1 MLTLFRRLRP
11 FRALILLVSVLAFG
25 QSLANLWLPRLM
37 ADIVDQGIVRGD
49 TARILSIGAE
59 MLVIALLGTACAVA
73 SSFVSARVAIGFG
86 RAVRAAVFER
96 VSHFSVHQFD
106 QFSTASLITRTTN
119 DTTQV
124 QQMLVALLN
133 MVITAPM
140 MAIGGVVLALSQDA
154 TLARVLIAVIP
165 IMAVVFLTIL
175 QRALPLFSVMQQKV
189 DRLNLVLAEG
199 ISGVRIVRAFD
210 RGDVQHARFDAA
222 NASVT
227 DTALSV
233 NRLVALLMP
242 SMFLMLNLTSI
253 AIIWVGGARIDQ
265 GTMEVGVMVSS
276 LQYSMQILFA
286 VFMVTALFVMFP
298 RAAASAAR
306 INEVLAVAPEIVGQ
320 ETSQAQPST
329 ALRAGVVFEDVS
341 FQYPGAEEPALAG
354 VSFTAAAG
362 QTTAIVGGTGAG
374 KSTLVGL
381 IPRLFDPKHGRVLLD
396 GVDIRS
402 LSLTDLRGLVGL
414 VPQKALL
421 FTGTIAD
428 NIRYGRETASDEEV
442 RHAARVAQAEDFVL
456 AMPDGYQSS
465 VSQGGT
471 NLSGGQKQRLSI
483 ARAVVRRPAVYVF
496 DDSFSALDVAT
507 DARVRAA
514 LRDETREATV
524 IVVAQRITTAMAA
537 DRIVVLEAGAVVGI
551 GTHQDLLASCGVYQ
565 EIVAS
570 QLTREEVA

>member
-11 FRALILLVSVLAFG
+11 FRSLIVVVCLLAFG

-59 MLVIALLGTACAVA
+59 MLVIAMLGTVCAVA

-210 RGDVQHARFDAA
+210 QGDVQHARFDAA

-253 AIIWVGGARIDQ
+253 AIIWVGGGRIDE

-306 INEVLAVAPEIVGQ
+306 INEVLAVEPEIVGHQ
-320 ETSQAQPST
+320 TSVASAST
-329 ALRAGVVFEDVS
+329 TRGGGVVFEDVS

-354 VSFTAAAG
+354 VSFAAAAG

-381 IPRLFDPKHGRVLLD
+381 IPRLFDPKHGRVMLD

-402 LSLTDLRGLVGL
+402 LSLTELRGLVGL

-421 FTGTIAD
+421 FAGTIAD
-428 NIRYGRETASDEEV
+428 NIRYGREAASDEEV

-456 AMPDGYQSS
+456 AMPDGYQSA
-465 VSQGGT
+465 VAQGGT

-537 DRIVVLEAGAVVGI
+537 DRIVVLDAGAVVGI
-551 GTHQDLLASCGVYQ
+551 GTHQELLGSCGVYQ